1 MSTKCDY
8 AALALTI
15 LQRLHTMLAGCHAGM
30 LFSSCYPTF
39 EMIAQPQAEEL
50 PAALSLRPR
59 GGECL
64 FLNIGS
70 MLLGVGVVPEVEAP
84 LAEEASGTCRRWDG
98 NLLALCVDKVC
109 LAAIG
114 WIYER

>member
-1 MSTKCDY
+1 MRLDVVFVSTNY

-15 LQRLHTMLAGCHAGM
+15 LQRLHKVLEGCHAEM

-50 PAALSLRPR
+50 PAALTLPPK

-64 FLNIGS
+64 FLSIGS
-70 MLLGVGVVPEVEAP
+70 MLLRVGVVPEVGAP
-84 LAEEASGTCRRWDG
+84 LAAEALGTCRRWDS
-98 NLLALCVDKVC
+98 NLLASL
-109 LAAIG
+109 
-114 WIYER
+114 